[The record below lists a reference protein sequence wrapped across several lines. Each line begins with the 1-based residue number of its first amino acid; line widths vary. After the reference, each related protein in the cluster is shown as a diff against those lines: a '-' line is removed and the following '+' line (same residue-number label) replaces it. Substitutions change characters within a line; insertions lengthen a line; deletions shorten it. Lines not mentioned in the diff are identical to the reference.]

1 MSIRLPEELIKQRV
15 SEIQRDLLAQSHHLR
30 AVNFTAIHLADLE
43 FLFNAYDMR
52 FLGGLVRPA
61 LAGHTLTF
69 RLSPR
74 MTHAGGK
81 TTRRTTRTGD
91 VRYEI
96 AVASSMLF
104 DAFAD
109 ADRGVSVAGLE
120 CGNRLD
126 ALQRVMEHEMVHLI
140 EQLCWKSSDCSA
152 SRFQDMAARI
162 FRHRAHTHN
171 LVTRRERAS
180 AAGIMVGS
188 RVTFTFEDRRLTGR
202 VNRITK
208 RATVLVEDPNGVRF
222 SNGLR
227 YKTYYVPIQWLK
239 PAIATDPPSTSNLA
253 EES

>member
-1 MSIRLPEELIKQRV
+1 
-15 SEIQRDLLAQSHHLR
+15 
-30 AVNFTAIHLADLE
+30 
-43 FLFNAYDMR
+43 
-52 FLGGLVRPA
+52 
-61 LAGHTLTF
+61 
-69 RLSPR
+69 

-202 VNRITK
+202 VNRSHQARYCTCGRPK
-208 RATVLVEDPNGVRF
+208 RREIFKWLAVQDLLRADPVVEARD
-222 SNGLR
+222 S
-227 YKTYYVPIQWLK
+227 
-239 PAIATDPPSTSNLA
+239 D
-253 EES
+253 